1 MIKPIGPAGHQIT
14 VMTPQSAKRLV
25 SLLITSCIV
34 FVSSGVA
41 QTSGRTFAV
50 ELVVTRDKK
59 SIETDAD
66 IIFGDNAVKIV
77 PDKTSLSGETREFAY
92 SDIRSAEQ
100 SYSKKPLFSVGGG
113 ITTVVLTSLI
123 VPFIAVPFLF
133 IKKKKHWMT
142 VRTEGN
148 YAVLKL
154 GDRNFRQIA
163 AEFEAHGVMVSELKE
178 VEK

>member
-1 MIKPIGPAGHQIT
+1 M
-14 VMTPQSAKRLV
+14 
-25 SLLITSCIV
+25 SLLL
-34 FVSSGVA
+34 VSSGMA
-41 QTSGRTFAV
+41 QSTSRTFAV
-50 ELVVTRDKK
+50 ELVVTKDKT
-59 SIETDAD
+59 SFETDAD
-66 IIFGDNAVKIV
+66 IIFGEKTVKIV
-77 PDKTSLSGETREFAY
+77 PDKSSLSTEIREFAY
-92 SDIRSAEQ
+92 TDIKFAEQ

-142 VRTEGN
+142 VRTDDS

-163 AEFEAHGVMVSELKE
+163 AELETRGVKVSELKE
-178 VEK
+178 KEK

>member
-1 MIKPIGPAGHQIT
+1 MRSQFATRFVVIVLA
-14 VMTPQSAKRLV
+14 
-25 SLLITSCIV
+25 SCV
-34 FVSSGVA
+34 LFVSSGVA
-41 QTSGRTFAV
+41 QTSNRTFAV
-50 ELVVTRDKK
+50 ELVVTKDKK

-66 IIFGDNAVKIV
+66 IIFGEKTVKIV
-77 PDKTSLSGETREFAY
+77 PDKASLNRETREFAY
-92 SDIRSAEQ
+92 GDIRFADR

-113 ITTVVLTSLI
+113 LTTVVLTSLI

-142 VRTEGN
+142 VRTEGD

-163 AEFEAHGVMVSELKE
+163 AEFETHGVKVSELKE
-178 VEK
+178 AEK